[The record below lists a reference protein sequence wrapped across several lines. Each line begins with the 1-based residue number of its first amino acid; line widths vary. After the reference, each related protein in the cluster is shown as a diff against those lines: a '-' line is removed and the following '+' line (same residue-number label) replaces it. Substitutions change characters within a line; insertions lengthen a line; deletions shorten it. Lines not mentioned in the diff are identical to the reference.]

1 MKKHLTLAL
10 FSIFILSTLTGCNRS
25 LRRDSNSQ
33 PSDQQTQAFQPAV
46 NEPTSAPALEATAT
60 QLAATEVPTVQP
72 TDTVV
77 PTVAISQS
85 DITADQLDA
94 LLGQFNSELQTV
106 DTIPETP

>member
-1 MKKHLTLAL
+1 MKKYLTLTL
-10 FSIFILSTLTGCNRS
+10 FSIILLSALTGCNRS

-33 PSDQQTQAFQPAV
+33 SPDQPTQAVQPAV
-46 NEPTSAPALEATAT
+46 AESTTP
-60 QLAATEVPTVQP
+60 LAATEVPTIQP

-85 DITADQLDA
+85 DIVADQLDA

>member
-1 MKKHLTLAL
+1 MKKFLTLAL
-10 FSIFILSTLTGCNRS
+10 FSILVLSALTGCNRS

-33 PSDQQTQAFQPAV
+33 QPDQPTQAVQPAV
-46 NEPTSAPALEATAT
+46 TQPTSAPALEATAT

-85 DITADQLDA
+85 DIVADQLDA